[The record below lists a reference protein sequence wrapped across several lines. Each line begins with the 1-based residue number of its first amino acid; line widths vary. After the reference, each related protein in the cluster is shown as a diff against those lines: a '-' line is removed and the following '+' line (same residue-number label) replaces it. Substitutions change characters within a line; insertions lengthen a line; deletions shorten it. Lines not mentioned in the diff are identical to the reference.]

1 MKEIQSNINII
12 GGGLIGVAA
21 AYSLSKLGHKVV
33 VLEQNAKFDN
43 KKILD
48 KRTTAISEGTKKF
61 LEEINIWRDIS
72 DNAQPIKKIQ
82 IIDRY
87 QSNKIHFDNQRRK
100 SNLGYIVKNEFILD
114 SFYRKLQKQK
124 NVKIFNKVSV
134 KDIIYEENKVVTKV
148 VTKVNNLF
156 VSTNLLLASDGKN
169 SSIRRI
175 LKTPIY
181 SKDYKKTAIVINFYH
196 SKNHH
201 NTAYEYFFKNG
212 PLAILPMQKKNNEF
226 QSSIVWTNTN
236 EFTKSLLSLDDNK
249 IISILNKKTIGSI
262 GEIKKIITKQT
273 FPLKAHLNSKFFEKK
288 IIYLGDSAHS
298 FHPIAGQ
305 GWNLGMQDVESLY
318 SLVKKYNSLGL
329 ELGDELFC
337 KEFQKDNFFK
347 AYRLY
352 QITDKVDNIFKL
364 DNTIFNNARF
374 SVINLID
381 RSKKLKNQI
390 SDFAMGVN

>member
-134 KDIIYEENKVVTKV
+134 KDIIYEENKVVTKL
-148 VTKVNNLF
+148 NNLF
-156 VSTNLLLASDGKN
+156 VRTNLLLASDGKN

-318 SLVKKYNSLGL
+318 SLVKKYSCLGL